1 MEDVKLLIFAYL
13 IVINTVGFFISLAD
27 KSAARNGRWRVPE
40 RTLFLVSIIG
50 GSVGTYI
57 SMRIFHHKTKHKRF
71 MIGIP
76 LIIAVQAAAAYF
88 VIRRYFL

>member
-1 MEDVKLLIFAYL
+1 MEDIRLPILAYL

-27 KSAARNGRWRVPE
+27 KNAARNGRWRVPE
-40 RTLFLVSIIG
+40 RTLFLVSVIG

-76 LIIAVQAAAAYF
+76 LIIAVQAAAVFF
-88 VIRRYFL
+88 VTGRYFL

>member
-13 IVINTVGFFISLAD
+13 IVINAVGFFISLAD
-27 KSAARNGRWRVPE
+27 KNAARNGRWRVPE